1 MAIDTKFYTSK
12 ELQIGVAID
21 SSTVGTAAS
30 SFTAIEAESIT
41 LPTLND
47 YMEERRGGAASGT
60 FVSEADLF
68 KYENGSVHEV
78 SASGFMTDELQ
89 AILMPNAFG
98 QGFAGNPDAIALT
111 VANNQ
116 VNKTFTHNETAAADK
131 TLSFAIN
138 GVGDTGGDPAEFN
151 DCIILSGCVI
161 TSLTLNWDA
170 NEDGGRIKF
179 DLTAQTRTK
188 TSAYDTAASIG
199 VYSTNYCYGTKYN
212 STWKLM
218 DADVFYKTWSL
229 AIENPV
235 SFLGSSG
242 SAATSLVDGEP
253 QTYIRSVPEMN
264 ITFSSVVKYD
274 TNLDSLWTTARG
286 TGTNATNA
294 STNGVLITDNS
305 NNFIIN
311 IEKCSIEEIAFDE
324 GDFLGLSTT
333 LKARSSSGTNIINYV
348 FNQ

>member
-1 MAIDTKFYTSK
+1 MAIDTKFFTPK

-30 SFTAIEAESIT
+30 SFTAMEVESVS

-47 YMEERRGGAASGT
+47 FMEERRGGATSGT

-68 KYENGSVHEV
+68 KYEEGSVHEV

-98 QGFAGNPDAIALT
+98 QGFVGDPDAIALT

-116 VNKTFTHNETAAADK
+116 VNKTFAHNESAGADK

-138 GVGDTGGDPAEFN
+138 GVGDSGFN
-151 DCIILSGCVI
+151 DCIILAGCVI

-188 TSAYDTAASIG
+188 TSSYSTAASIG
-199 VYSTNYCYGTKYN
+199 AYSLNYCYGTKYN

-264 ITFSSVVKYD
+264 ISFSSVVKYD

-286 TGTNATNA
+286 TGTSATNS
-294 STNGVLITDNS
+294 STNGVLITDDS

>member
-1 MAIDTKFYTSK
+1 MAIDTKFFTSK

-47 YMEERRGGAASGT
+47 YMEERRGGATSGT

-68 KYENGSVHEV
+68 KYEEGSVHEV

-89 AILMPNAFG
+89 AILVPNAFG
-98 QGFAGNPDAIALT
+98 KGFSGTPDAIALT
-111 VANNQ
+111 
-116 VNKTFTHNETAAADK
+116 TAAVTENVTFAQSEAAAAMK

-138 GVGDTGGDPAEFN
+138 GVGESGFN
-151 DCIILSGCVI
+151 DCIILPGCVI

-179 DLTAQTRTK
+179 ELTAQTRTK
-188 TSAYDTAASIG
+188 TSAYSTAASIG
-199 VYSTNYCYGTKYN
+199 AYSLNYCYGTKYN

-229 AIENPV
+229 AVENPV

-242 SAATSLVDGEP
+242 SAASSLVDGEP

-264 ITFSSVVKYD
+264 ISFSSVVKYD
-274 TNLDSLWTTARG
+274 TNLDSLWTTARA
-286 TGTNATNA
+286 TGASATNA
-294 STNGVLITDNS
+294 STNGVLITDDS

>member
-1 MAIDTKFYTSK
+1 MAIDTKFFTSK

-47 YMEERRGGAASGT
+47 YMEERRGGATSGT

-68 KYENGSVHEV
+68 KYEEGSVHEV

-98 QGFAGNPDAIALT
+98 QGYTGSPDAIALT
-111 VANNQ
+111 TAN
-116 VNKTFTHNETAAADK
+116 VTTNKTFSHNSTAGADK
-131 TLSFAIN
+131 TVSFAIN
-138 GVGDTGGDPAEFN
+138 GVGESGFN

-188 TSAYDTAASIG
+188 TSAYSTAASIG
-199 VYSTNYCYGTKYN
+199 AYSTNYCYGTKYN
-212 STWKLM
+212 DTWKLM
-218 DADVFYKTWSL
+218 DAEVFYKTWSL

-235 SFLGSSG
+235 SFLGSSED
-242 SAATSLVDGEP
+242 AATSLVDGEP
-253 QTYIRSVPEMN
+253 QTYVRSVPEMN

-274 TNLDSLWTTARG
+274 TALDGLWATARA
-286 TGTNATNA
+286 TGASATNS
-294 STNGVLITDNS
+294 STAGVLITDNS
-305 NNFIIN
+305 SNFIIN

-333 LKARSSSGTNIINYV
+333 LKARNSSGTNIINYV
-348 FNQ
+348 FNH